1 MNINPSAVASAAAEP
16 TEERPQF
23 DTILLKDLKSERRRG
38 VRYLC
43 QVKTLYNASGQKSDL
58 YDETWNVGRII
69 DISVSG
75 IALLLKQRMP
85 LGAVISLAPMIS
97 SWNGD
102 CLRWKF
108 QALWRSGCARSL
120 KGLQSEISWVKYEV
134 QPEPAVPGLSRK
146 RWRAGGR
153 PQSSRA
159 SGT

>member
-102 CLRWKF
+102 SVLAARVANVRPGPNRRWC
-108 QALWRSGCARSL
+108 AGCEFL
-120 KGLQSEISWVKYEV
+120 KPLTEGQLKVLLQNSH
-134 QPEPAVPGLSRK
+134 
-146 RWRAGGR
+146 
-153 PQSSRA
+153 
-159 SGT
+159 

>member
-1 MNINPSAVASAAAEP
+1 MNTNLSRAASAA
-16 TEERPQF
+16 TEAERPQV

-43 QVKTLYNASGQKSDL
+43 QIKTLYNSSGEKSDL

-69 DISVSG
+69 DISANG

-102 CLRWKF
+102 SVLAARVANVRPGPNRRWC
-108 QALWRSGCARSL
+108 AGCEFL
-120 KGLQSEISWVKYEV
+120 KPLTEGQLNVFLQNSH
-134 QPEPAVPGLSRK
+134 
-146 RWRAGGR
+146 
-153 PQSSRA
+153 
-159 SGT
+159 